1 MKIRWELS
9 KLLKGKRY
17 IAIKATIIC
26 NLKCDYC
33 SVINAK
39 KYYDV
44 PYPTP
49 PKYKEMSPLFWM
61 KVIKRV
67 KPDLIT
73 FTGGEPG
80 LYKGLSEIVNYA
92 VKEKCL
98 VQILSNLTV
107 LNEFRKII
115 PTWRVYFIHTVH
127 PSASLNG
134 YEEIS
139 KLFHVTKRVLKE
151 NPEGSLKQERQLI
164 TWKDTQYRLMYAPD
178 GTLYDSCDAIALG
191 SNAIVTNSINLD
203 KGK

>member
-1 MKIRWELS
+1 MRKYLWELC

-33 SVINAK
+33 SVVNAN

-44 PYPTP
+44 DYPTP
-49 PKYKEMSPLFWM
+49 PKYEEMPPLFWM

-80 LYKGLSEIVNYA
+80 LYKGLSDIVNYA

-107 LNEFRKII
+107 LDEFRKIT
-115 PTWRVYFIHTVH
+115 PTWRVYFIHTTH
-127 PSASLNG
+127 PNTSLKG
-134 YEEIS
+134 YNEMS

-151 NPEGSLKQERQLI
+151 KLIRNSKHERQLI
-164 TWKDTQYRLMYAPD
+164 AWKDTQYRLMYAPD

-191 SNAIVTNSINLD
+191 SNAIVTNSINL
-203 KGK
+203 